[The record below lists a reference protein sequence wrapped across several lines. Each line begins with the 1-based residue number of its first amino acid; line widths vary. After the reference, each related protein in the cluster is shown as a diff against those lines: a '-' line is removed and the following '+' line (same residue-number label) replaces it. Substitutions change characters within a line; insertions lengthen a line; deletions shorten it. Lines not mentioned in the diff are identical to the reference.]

1 MRAPQNNN
9 QGCQLLSKID
19 ERIATAN
26 RRHARLLNA
35 VRVRVEIGRVCV
47 WMIQQRGEERRE
59 GEVIVAGLRARGA
72 GCDTYDACCTESVCY
87 APVRPPTV
95 GMSGAGIA
103 RW

>member
-1 MRAPQNNN
+1 MFTRMTHCMRAPQNNN

-59 GEVIVAGLRARGA
+59 GEVIVAGLRARG
-72 GCDTYDACCTESVCY
+72 C
-87 APVRPPTV
+87 
-95 GMSGAGIA
+95 
-103 RW
+103 WL